1 RRTIGGA
8 RARRG
13 PVAVDVAVV
22 TFDAHLGGR
31 AERARVRRA
40 ARRAAERQLGDRG
53 VVLLLRALPAH
64 RVGLAQL
71 LVERLPLHARVRG
84 LDVALGDRLD
94 VLRQRLLDPVLAPP
108 DGCRRRD
115 AAGIVPA
122 EGITGGGDGRRPK
135 GQDRGREEQAK
146 HRSHD
151 SFPPG
156 LTRYALLERLVNE
169 KNEPQGKAAA
179 DVPPDTCRSGARST
193 RSVAPRERVSAVG

>member
-40 ARRAAERQLGDRG
+40 ARRTGERQLGDRR

-71 LVERLPLHARVRG
+71 LVEWLPLHARVRG
-84 LDVALGDRLD
+84 LDVALDDRLG
-94 VLRQRLLDPVLAPP
+94 VLRQRLLDPILALP
-108 DGCRRRD
+108 DGCRRRN

-122 EGITGGGDGRRPK
+122 EGITGRGDGRRSR
-135 GQDRGREEQAK
+135 GQDRGRQQ
-146 HRSHD
+146 
-151 SFPPG
+151 
-156 LTRYALLERLVNE
+156 
-169 KNEPQGKAAA
+169 QG
-179 DVPPDTCRSGARST
+179 
-193 RSVAPRERVSAVG
+193 